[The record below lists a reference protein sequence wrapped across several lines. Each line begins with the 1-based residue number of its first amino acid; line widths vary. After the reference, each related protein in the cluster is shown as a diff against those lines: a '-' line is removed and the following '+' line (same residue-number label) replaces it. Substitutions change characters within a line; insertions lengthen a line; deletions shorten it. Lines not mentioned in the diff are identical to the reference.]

1 MTMTRTEKTSH
12 QEILGGRDRRPSRK
26 VNAVSGYD
34 GRYLTAREYRK
45 SERVGLGRGSRPEW
59 QARMLKRGECR
70 THWSER
76 KH

>member
-1 MTMTRTEKTSH
+1 MTMTRTEKTDH
-12 QEILGGRDRRPSRK
+12 QEILGGRDQRPSRK

-34 GRYLTAREYRK
+34 GRYLTAQEYRESK
-45 SERVGLGRGSRPEW
+45 RGLGRGSRPEW
-59 QARMLKRGECR
+59 QARDSKRGKCW